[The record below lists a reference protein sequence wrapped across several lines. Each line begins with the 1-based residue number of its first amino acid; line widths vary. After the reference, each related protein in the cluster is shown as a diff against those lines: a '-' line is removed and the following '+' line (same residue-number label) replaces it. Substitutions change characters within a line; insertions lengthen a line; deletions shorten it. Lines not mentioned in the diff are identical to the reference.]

1 MPNFF
6 SRLAAAFTAPAED
19 PRETFAD
26 AGERQKQ
33 MLQRVRASLSHNA
46 ALRQRLEARLA
57 ALQNNIPALEEKARQ
72 AMKASREDVARLAL
86 HQQVLAQQEAH
97 TLATYLHAIQH
108 EEQRL
113 SLLEQQLS
121 AQLEAWHARQAV
133 VAARYSAAE
142 AQVLAH
148 ESTHS
153 FGEELI
159 DLGSSLEQ
167 TESETEA
174 LQARAE
180 ALEALMEASEALPA
194 DDVLR
199 AVEAKL
205 NGMRKE
211 STDGADDYGRHIR

>member
-6 SRLAAAFTAPAED
+6 ARLAAAFTAPAQD
-19 PRETFAD
+19 PREAYAS
-26 AGERQKQ
+26 AGERQTQ

-46 ALRQRLEARLA
+46 TLRQRLEARLA
-57 ALQNNIPALEEKARQ
+57 TLQNAQPALEEKARQ
-72 AMKASREDVARLAL
+72 AVKANREDVARLAL
-86 HQQVLAQQEAH
+86 HQQVLAQREAH
-97 TLATYLHAIQH
+97 TLAAHLHAIQH

-121 AQLEAWHARQAV
+121 TQLEAWQARQAV
-133 VAARYSAAE
+133 AAARYSAAE

-148 ESTHS
+148 ESTHH
-153 FGEELI
+153 FGEELM

-180 ALEALMEASEALPA
+180 ALEAVLDSTEALPA
-194 DDVLR
+194 EDVLR

-205 NGMRKE
+205 AELR
-211 STDGADDYGRHIR
+211 D

>member
-6 SRLAAAFTAPAED
+6 SRLAAAFTAPAQD
-19 PRETFAD
+19 PREAYAS
-26 AGERQKQ
+26 AGERQTQ

-46 ALRQRLEARLA
+46 TLRQRLEARLA
-57 ALQNNIPALEEKARQ
+57 TLQNAQPALEEKARQ
-72 AMKASREDVARLAL
+72 AVKANREDVARLAL
-86 HQQVLAQQEAH
+86 HQQVLAQREAH
-97 TLATYLHAIQH
+97 TLVAHLHAIQH

-121 AQLEAWHARQAV
+121 TQLEAWQARQAV
-133 VAARYSAAE
+133 AAARYSAAE

-148 ESTHS
+148 ESTHH
-153 FGEELI
+153 FGEELM

-180 ALEALMEASEALPA
+180 ALEAVLDSTEALPA
-194 DDVLR
+194 EDVLR

-205 NGMRKE
+205 AELR
-211 STDGADDYGRHIR
+211 D